1 MGFRRFLALL
11 IVAAIVIGTTYFLM
25 NYKNVTP
32 EVEPTNNEE
41 EQTIDNVD
49 TLIELLDNP
58 VLHDTEYGGVFVDIS
73 IEEFNRLGFSFGDS
87 INFEFSN
94 GFKMEDVPYYNG
106 YYVAAG
112 EMLLVGYPGYE
123 HIRLGYNYG
132 DDLWVTANVTED
144 TLCSIY
150 LNEAAKY
157 LDMQKMRDITYTD
170 EQGDLPDEVFA
181 NFRPMNVGNLKE
193 NTVYRGASPIDNKH
207 NRAPITDRLLS
218 LNGIQY
224 VINLADSDEE
234 IAEFRAKED
243 FNSPY
248 FISLYDNG
256 KVSRLDMNIQYKSD
270 EFSQKLAQ
278 GLRDMAN
285 SDGPYYIHCQEGKDR
300 TGYVCMVVEGLAGAS
315 YDEIINDYMKTYEN
329 YYDITTEK
337 DSEKYE
343 LIKKMNID
351 DMLLYVTGLN
361 DVEELKT
368 ANIESLMEQYLI
380 RCGMTTEEIDLL
392 RTRIVQ

>member
-49 TLIELLDNP
+49 TLIELLDKP

-285 SDGPYYIHCQEGKDR
+285 NDGPYYIHCQEGKDR

>member
-49 TLIELLDNP
+49 TLIELLDKP

-207 NRAPITDRLLS
+207 NRAPITDRHLS
-218 LNGIQY
+218 LNGIQ
-224 VINLADSDEE
+224 
-234 IAEFRAKED
+234 
-243 FNSPY
+243 
-248 FISLYDNG
+248 
-256 KVSRLDMNIQYKSD
+256 
-270 EFSQKLAQ
+270 
-278 GLRDMAN
+278 
-285 SDGPYYIHCQEGKDR
+285 
-300 TGYVCMVVEGLAGAS
+300 
-315 YDEIINDYMKTYEN
+315 
-329 YYDITTEK
+329 
-337 DSEKYE
+337 
-343 LIKKMNID
+343 
-351 DMLLYVTGLN
+351 
-361 DVEELKT
+361 
-368 ANIESLMEQYLI
+368 
-380 RCGMTTEEIDLL
+380 
-392 RTRIVQ
+392 